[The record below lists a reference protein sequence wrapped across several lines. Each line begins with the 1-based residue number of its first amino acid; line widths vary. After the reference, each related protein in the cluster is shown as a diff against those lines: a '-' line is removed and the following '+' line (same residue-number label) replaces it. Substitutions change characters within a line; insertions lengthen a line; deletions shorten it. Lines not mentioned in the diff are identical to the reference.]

1 MLKKSI
7 VSFFIMSCLISC
19 KWTDQEVEKKKENE
33 TNAKDVVVGGD
44 KDEDGCLAS
53 AGYTWSKLNKECIR
67 VFTGL
72 QLLPVD
78 KSKNQDDAVFA
89 TYILF
94 DESREKAEL
103 FLPNED
109 NSVIVKSEVK
119 GKSWTNGDWELI
131 SNKGYQLK
139 KAGKLLFV
147 GDGEI
152 GNKVSGSDDS
162 EDVAPTK

>member
-1 MLKKSI
+1 MLKKII
-7 VSFFIMSCLISC
+7 VSFFIFSSLISC
-19 KWTDQEVEKKKENE
+19 KWADQGEDKTNEKE

-67 VFTGL
+67 VFTGI

-89 TYILF
+89 AYLLF
-94 DESREKAEL
+94 DESGDKAEL

-109 NSVIVKSEVK
+109 DSVILKREAK
-119 GKSWTNGDWELI
+119 GKPWTNSDWDLI
-131 SNKGYQLK
+131 PLNGFQLK
-139 KAGKLLFV
+139 KAGKLVFA

-162 EDVAPTK
+162 EDVAPKE